1 MTEQALALLHMHAL
15 LISTY
20 EMGRQ
25 PFGLAS
31 PAAWLRAAGWAVTCV
46 DVTKERLQ
54 DEVVS
59 GIDLIGFHLPMHTAT
74 RLAIPIIG
82 KARRLNPSA
91 RICAYGLYAPLNA
104 RWLRSLGVDEILDG
118 EFEEELTAIAVQLA
132 GLKPCATT
140 ETCATTE
147 LLTSGAG
154 LQACDS
160 GAGLKP
166 SAIAEPRAPAE
177 PRVLPRLKFL
187 IPDRSDLPALDRY
200 ASLQLGDGRRKVVG
214 YTEASRGCRH
224 MCRHC
229 PVVPVYNGQFRIV
242 QPDIVLADIAG
253 QVRQGAEHITFG
265 DPDFFNGP
273 THAVRIVE
281 ALHKAHPMLTYDV
294 TIKIEHLLIHRELLP
309 RLRETGCLFVTS
321 AVESLDDLV
330 LARLEKGHTRRDFV
344 EAVGVC
350 REAGVTIV
358 PTFVAFH
365 PWLTL
370 EGYCDLLDTLEALD
384 LIDHVAPIQLAIRLL
399 IPEGSRLLELEEVR
413 NLVGAFDP
421 GTLTYRWTHADRRV
435 EDLHRD
441 VAALVGIRLTG
452 DRRAVFSEI
461 SQLAHDRNSLELGAL
476 GVGPQRREESSA
488 ARAVSP
494 QPARDR
500 ATVPYLNEP
509 WYC

>member
-1 MTEQALALLHMHAL
+1 MHAL

-46 DVTKERLQ
+46 DVTKERLP
-54 DEVVS
+54 DTVVS
-59 GIDLIGFHLPMHTAT
+59 GVDLIGFHLPMHTAT

-104 RWLRSLGVDEILDG
+104 KWLRSLGVDEVLDG
-118 EFEEELTAIAVQLA
+118 EFEEELTAIALRLA
-132 GLKPCATT
+132 GLKPCAT
-140 ETCATTE
+140 
-147 LLTSGAG
+147 S
-154 LQACDS
+154 
-160 GAGLKP
+160 P
-166 SAIAEPRAPAE
+166 AEPRA
-177 PRVLPRLKFL
+177 LPRLKFL
-187 IPDRSDLPALDRY
+187 VPDRSGLPPLDRY

-229 PVVPVYNGQFRIV
+229 PVVPVYNGQFRVV

-281 ALHKAHPMLTYDV
+281 ALHKAHPTLTYDV

-461 SQLAHDRNSLELGAL
+461 SQLAHDRNSLEPGAL